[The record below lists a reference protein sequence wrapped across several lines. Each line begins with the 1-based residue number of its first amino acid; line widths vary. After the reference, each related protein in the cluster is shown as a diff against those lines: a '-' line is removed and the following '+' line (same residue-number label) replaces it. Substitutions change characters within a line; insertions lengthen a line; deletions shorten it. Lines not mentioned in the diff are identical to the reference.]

1 MPRFLLP
8 VWSRRVGALALAA
21 ACAGPAAAL
30 TLQGAA
36 YIAPSTT
43 IPPCGA
49 VCGGFGTNILEI
61 ADGDTS
67 NFNGF
72 AGNEGL
78 VGIINLDLLGAF
90 DLTSFSLWNDI
101 NVLHEGVGTFRL
113 RFYDAADAFL
123 QTSATFTAPDGQF
136 APGVYSFASVAN
148 VGRVELEVLTLLNV
162 PGGVCC
168 RIEIREVAFEGQTA
182 AIPEPETYALML
194 AGLGLVGAAARR
206 RRAATRVR

>member
-1 MPRFLLP
+1 MSHFRLLP
-8 VWSRRVGALALAA
+8 WSGRLGALVFAA

-36 YIAPSTT
+36 YISPSTT
-43 IPPCGA
+43 IAPCTVA

-72 AGNEGL
+72 AGDEGL
-78 VGIINLDLLGAF
+78 LGIIDLDLLGNF
-90 DLTSFSLWNDI
+90 DLSSFSLWNDI
-101 NVLHEGVGTFRL
+101 NVLHEGVSTFQL
-113 RFYDAADAFL
+113 HFYDAADAL
-123 QTSATFTAPDGQF
+123 ISTSAVFTAPDGQV
-136 APGVYSFASVAN
+136 AAGVYGFATVAN
-148 VGRVELEVLTLLNV
+148 VGRVELEVLSLLT
-162 PGGVCC
+162 GGVCC
-168 RIEIREVAFEGQTA
+168 RIEIREVAFEGQAA

-206 RRAATRVR
+206 RKRATTAR

>member
-1 MPRFLLP
+1 MSRFRLP
-8 VWSRRVGALALAA
+8 VWSRCFGALVFAA

-61 ADGDTS
+61 ADGDSS

-72 AGNEGL
+72 AGADNLLGT
-78 VGIINLDLLGAF
+78 IDLDLLGNF
-90 DLTSFSLWNDI
+90 DLSSFSLWNDI

-113 RFYDAADAFL
+113 HFYDAADAFI

-136 APGVYSFASVAN
+136 AAGVYSFASVAN
-148 VGRVELEVLTLLNV
+148 VSRVELEVLSLLT
-162 PGGVCC
+162 GGVCC

-206 RRAATRVR
+206 RKRATTR

>member
-1 MPRFLLP
+1 MLHLRFP
-8 VWSRRVGALALAA
+8 AWSLRVAALVVAA

-30 TLQGAA
+30 TIQGAA

-43 IPPCGA
+43 VPPCGA
-49 VCGGFGTNILEI
+49 ICGGFGTNILEI

-72 AGNEGL
+72 AGDEGL
-78 VGIINLDLLGAF
+78 VGIIDLDLLGNF

-113 RFYDAADAFL
+113 HFYDAADAFI
-123 QTSATFTAPDGQF
+123 QTSATLTAPDGQF
-136 APGVYSFASVAN
+136 AAGVYSFASVAN
-148 VGRVELEVLTLLNV
+148 VSRVELEVLTLLT
-162 PGGVCC
+162 GGVCC
-168 RIEIREVAFEGQTA
+168 RIEIREVAFEGQAA

-206 RRAATRVR
+206 RKLRAV

>member
-1 MPRFLLP
+1 MSPFRSLA
-8 VWSRRVGALALAA
+8 WSRRLGALCLAA

-43 IPPCGA
+43 IPPCSVA

-72 AGNEGL
+72 AGADGL
-78 VGIINLDLLGAF
+78 LGVIDLDLLGNF
-90 DLTSFSLWNDI
+90 DLTGFSLWNDI
-101 NVLHEGVGTFRL
+101 NVFHEGVGTFQL
-113 RFYDAADAFL
+113 RFYDAADAL
-123 QTSATFTAPDGQF
+123 ITTSAVLTAPDGQF
-136 APGVYSFASVAN
+136 AAGVYSFASVAN
-148 VGRVELEVLTLLNV
+148 VSRVELEVLSLLT
-162 PGGVCC
+162 GGVCC
-168 RIEIREVAFEGQTA
+168 RIEIREVAFEGQAA

-194 AGLGLVGAAARR
+194 AGLGLVGVAARR
-206 RRAATRVR
+206 RQRAITAR

>member
-1 MPRFLLP
+1 MPQRRLP
-8 VWSRRVGALALAA
+8 AWARRLGALVFAA

-72 AGNEGL
+72 AGADGL
-78 VGIINLDLLGAF
+78 VGTIDLDLLGNF
-90 DLTSFSLWNDI
+90 SLTSFSLWNDI

-113 RFYDAADAFL
+113 HFYDAGDAFI
-123 QTSATFTAPDGQF
+123 QTSSTFTAPDGQF
-136 APGVYSFASVAN
+136 AAGVYSFASVAN
-148 VGRVELEVLTLLNV
+148 VSRVELEVLSLLT
-162 PGGVCC
+162 GGVCC

-206 RRAATRVR
+206 RKRASPLR